1 MIFFFIILLLKNREH
16 EIPKDIGKTIKL
28 IPVTDKVIEVDV
40 APMTTI
46 LCTDSRIVFGFLKIL

>member
-28 IPVTDKVIEVDV
+28 MSVTDKVIEVDV

-46 LCTDSRIVFGFLKIL
+46 LSTDSRIVFGL